1 MNTWLAFEFEAAAL
15 ALVRDWGIVDEA
27 LPSAITGSPLV
38 SPYAA
43 SKLKKMQLGDD
54 SPDVALG
61 LALEDLTLVEESRG
75 STLSPVVGVIERW
88 RGLVVQGAGA
98 LDISA
103 ARLGLGSD

>member
-1 MNTWLAFEFEAAAL
+1 M
-15 ALVRDWGIVDEA
+15 
-27 LPSAITGSPLV
+27 V

-75 STLSPVVGVIERW
+75 STLSPVVGAIPNGGTAWLRK
-88 RGLVVQGAGA
+88 A
-98 LDISA
+98 LEHSTSA
-103 ARLGLGSD
+103 PPG